1 MAAGPFFVVASPT
14 MSIQIAKNFHAFS
27 KTRIFL
33 YRDVD
38 ETAMCAESCRNWSVF
53 MIRMFDGRAMMAAC
67 VLGLMANALAI
78 VPNPNLSI
86 GKNLYVGGAV
96 NSNWMPEVYTD
107 GHLDFN
113 QVASAS
119 DFALNVGEGPTK
131 LFITWETRGD
141 EAWVGDQYVHA
152 ASCQHN
158 PMKGSSLE
166 NFKVMTSANSTN
178 GVDGDWETVAEVG
191 ESGAM
196 SRGLAIDF
204 AGKSWFRIVA
214 ESPVTNLEEVGAYDM
229 SKGGNDTWF
238 FMGTSISQMG
248 IKSIEVDSSFAQLI
262 HARYPD
268 YYPVMLRGGIGC
280 VNSTGVVEGLKYYA
294 EYVGNVKYWAIEMGT
309 NDAWGDETG
318 WNVATFRKNMQ
329 EIIDTAK
336 AHGVTPVIAR
346 MIATNPDVAKWQVY
360 QGYLDAID
368 ELTATNNLPKGP
380 DFFGYFSKHPEELST
395 SDGVHPAEKGAAS
408 MHRLWAEAMAPLY
421 EAGKIEGEGVGDFN
435 GIAPQNKSLRMMMP
449 KVSVSGKSIAVSGLQ
464 EDAQVSV
471 MDLMGHTVENRKL
484 PAGSYLVVIRGKG
497 LSYSAKVTV
506 R

>member
-1 MAAGPFFVVASPT
+1 MKKMMFGLAAAVA
-14 MSIQIAKNFHAFS
+14 AF
-27 KTRIFL
+27 
-33 YRDVD
+33 
-38 ETAMCAESCRNWSVF
+38 
-53 MIRMFDGRAMMAAC
+53 
-67 VLGLMANALAI
+67 AI
-78 VPNPNLSI
+78 TPNPNLSI
-86 GKNLYVGGAV
+86 GKNLYVDGAV
-96 NSNWMPEVYTD
+96 NSNWKPEVFTD

-141 EAWVGDQYVHA
+141 EAWIGDQYVHA

-158 PMKGSSLE
+158 PKADASLQ

-178 GVDGDWETVAEVG
+178 GADGDWETVAEVG

-204 AGKSWFRIVA
+204 AGKSWFRIMA
-214 ESPVTNLEEVGAYDM
+214 DKAVTNLEEVGAYDM
-229 SKGGNDTWF
+229 SKGGDDTWF

-248 IKSIEVDSSFAQLI
+248 IKSIEVDSNFAQLI

-280 VNSTGVVEGLKYYA
+280 VNTDGVIDGLQFYS

-318 WNVATFRKNMQ
+318 WNVEHFKSNMQ
-329 EIIDTAK
+329 DIIDVAK
-336 AHGVTPVIAR
+336 RNGVTPIIAR
-346 MIATNPDVAKWQVY
+346 MIATNPDVAKWQVH

-368 ELTATNNLPKGP
+368 ELTEKNKLPKGP
-380 DFFGYFSKHPEELST
+380 DFFGYFSKHPEELSAQ
-395 SDGVHPAEKGAAS
+395 DGVHPAEKGAAS

-421 EAGKIEGEGVGDFN
+421 EVGDKGNDDGSVGEGSGSGNETNCVGGEMTNCVGNAQAIVSRNVRF
-435 GIAPQNKSLRMMMP
+435 AVPQIR
-449 KVSVSGKSIAVSGLQ
+449 VSGKTILVSGA
-464 EDAQVSV
+464 ESAKVMIMDA
-471 MDLMGHTVENRKL
+471 MGHVVGRQQVNGDALVSAEL
-484 PAGSYLVVIRGKG
+484 PAGNYVVLVRDKNI
-497 LSYSAKVTV
+497 SYSGKVMV
-506 R
+506 K

>member
-1 MAAGPFFVVASPT
+1 
-14 MSIQIAKNFHAFS
+14 
-27 KTRIFL
+27 
-33 YRDVD
+33 
-38 ETAMCAESCRNWSVF
+38 
-53 MIRMFDGRAMMAAC
+53 MIRMFGRRVMMGAC
-67 VLGLMANALAI
+67 VLGLTATAQAITPNA
-78 VPNPNLSI
+78 NLSI

-96 NSNWMPEVYTD
+96 NSNWKPEVYTD

-248 IKSIEVDSSFAQLI
+248 IKQIEVDSNFAQLV
-262 HARYPD
+262 HARYSD

-280 VNSTGVVEGLKYYA
+280 VTSSGVVDGLKYYG
-294 EYVGNVKYWAIEMGT
+294 EYVGNVTYWAIEMGT
-309 NDAWGDETG
+309 NDAWGGTNDK
-318 WNVATFRKNMQ
+318 VPFFKKNMQ

-336 AHGVTPVIAR
+336 AHNVIPVIAR
-346 MIATNPDVAKWQVY
+346 MIATNPDVAKWQVHEDF
-360 QGYLDAID
+360 LKAID
-368 ELTATNNLPKGP
+368 ELTEANNLPKGP
-380 DFFGYFSKHPEELST
+380 DFFDYFSKHPEELST

-421 EAGKIEGEGVGDFN
+421 AAGVEEGGTERFVPTKNVHF
-435 GIAPQNKSLRMMMP
+435 AMPQIRVEDHSIVVTGADANAS
-449 KVSVSGKSIAVSGLQ
+449 VSVVSPMGQIMNAQQLPSGNYMVI
-464 EDAQVSV
+464 
-471 MDLMGHTVENRKL
+471 
-484 PAGSYLVVIRGKG
+484 IRG
-497 LSYSAKVTV
+497 SAMSMTSRVTIK
-506 R
+506 

>member
-1 MAAGPFFVVASPT
+1 MNWMFRCSGAKMARSA
-14 MSIQIAKNFHAFS
+14 
-27 KTRIFL
+27 L
-33 YRDVD
+33 Y
-38 ETAMCAESCRNWSVF
+38 
-53 MIRMFDGRAMMAAC
+53 
-67 VLGLMANALAI
+67 VLGLAAGAFAI
-78 VPNPNLSI
+78 TPNPNLSI
-86 GKNLYVGGAV
+86 GKSLYVGGAV
-96 NSNWMPEVYTD
+96 NTNWKPEVYTD

-113 QVASAS
+113 QVASAT

-158 PMKGSSLE
+158 PTAGSNLQ

-178 GVDGDWETVAEVG
+178 GTDGDWETVAEVG

-214 ESPVTNLEEVGAYDM
+214 DEAVKNLEEVGAYDM
-229 SKGGNDTWF
+229 SNGGNDTWF

-248 IKSIEVDSSFAQLI
+248 IKQMEVDSSFSQLI

-280 VNSTGVVEGLKYYA
+280 VTSSGVVEGLKYYG
-294 EYVGNVKYWAIEMGT
+294 EYVGNVKFWAIEMGT
-309 NDAWGDETG
+309 NDAWGGYDTKVETFK
-318 WNVATFRKNMQ
+318 TNMQ

-346 MIATNPDVAKWQVY
+346 MIATNPEVAKWQVNEA
-360 QGYLDAID
+360 YLTAID
-368 ELTATNNLPKGP
+368 ELTASNNLPAGP
-380 DFFGYFSKHPEELST
+380 DFFDYFSKHPEELST

-421 EAGKIEGEGVGDFN
+421 EDESGKYDGSADKDPVAGKDSTAVGDST
-435 GIAPQNKSLRMMMP
+435 GVKDPAAIKAPLSLRFSMP
-449 KVSVSGKSIAVSGLQ
+449 RINVDGRSIHVSGVDAGATVSIVSSMGQ
-464 EDAQVSV
+464 VVNGAQLAPGNY
-471 MDLMGHTVENRKL
+471 M
-484 PAGSYLVVIRGKG
+484 VVIRGQG
-497 LSYSAKVTV
+497 QSMTARVTIK
-506 R
+506 

>member
-1 MAAGPFFVVASPT
+1 
-14 MSIQIAKNFHAFS
+14 
-27 KTRIFL
+27 
-33 YRDVD
+33 
-38 ETAMCAESCRNWSVF
+38 
-53 MIRMFDGRAMMAAC
+53 MIRMFDGRIMMAAC
-67 VLGLMANALAI
+67 VLGLTATAQAI
-78 VPNPNLSI
+78 TPNPNLSI
-86 GKNLYVGGAV
+86 GKSLYVGGAV
-96 NSNWMPEVYTD
+96 NTNWKPEVYTD

-113 QVASAS
+113 QVASAT

-158 PMKGSSLE
+158 PTAGSNLQ

-178 GVDGDWETVAEVG
+178 GTDGDWETVAEVG

-214 ESPVTNLEEVGAYDM
+214 DEAVKNLEEVGAYDM
-229 SKGGNDTWF
+229 SNGGNDTWF

-248 IKSIEVDSSFAQLI
+248 IKQMEVDSSFSQLI

-280 VNSTGVVEGLKYYA
+280 VTSSGVVEGLKYYG
-294 EYVGNVKYWAIEMGT
+294 EYVGNVKFWAIEMGT
-309 NDAWGDETG
+309 NDAWGGTNDK
-318 WNVATFRKNMQ
+318 VPFFKKNMQ

-336 AHGVTPVIAR
+336 AHNVIPVIAR
-346 MIATNPDVAKWQVY
+346 MIATNPDVAKWQVHEDF
-360 QGYLDAID
+360 LKAID
-368 ELTATNNLPKGP
+368 ELTEANNLPAGP
-380 DFFGYFSKHPEELST
+380 DFFDYFSKHPEELST

-421 EAGKIEGEGVGDFN
+421 EDESGKYDGSADKDPVAGKDSTAVGDST
-435 GIAPQNKSLRMMMP
+435 GVKDPAAIKAPLSLRFSMP
-449 KVSVSGKSIAVSGLQ
+449 RINVDGRSIHVSGVDAGATVSIVSSMGQ
-464 EDAQVSV
+464 VVNGAQLAPGNY
-471 MDLMGHTVENRKL
+471 M
-484 PAGSYLVVIRGKG
+484 VVIRGQG
-497 LSYSAKVTV
+497 QSMTARVTIK
-506 R
+506 

>member
-1 MAAGPFFVVASPT
+1 MKNFKSRCFAAGLGCVAVFAAS
-14 MSIQIAKNFHAFS
+14 AF
-27 KTRIFL
+27 
-33 YRDVD
+33 
-38 ETAMCAESCRNWSVF
+38 
-53 MIRMFDGRAMMAAC
+53 
-67 VLGLMANALAI
+67 AI
-78 VPNPNLSI
+78 TPNPNLSI

-96 NSNWMPEVYTD
+96 NTNWKPEVFTD

-158 PMKGSSLE
+158 PKADASLQ

-214 ESPVTNLEEVGAYDM
+214 ENPVTNLEEVGAYDM

-280 VNSTGVVEGLKYYA
+280 VNTDGVIDGLQFYSEYA
-294 EYVGNVKYWAIEMGT
+294 GNVKYWAIEMGT

-318 WNVATFRKNMQ
+318 WNVEHFKSNMQ
-329 EIIDTAK
+329 DIIDVAK
-336 AHGVTPVIAR
+336 RNGVTPIIAR
-346 MIATNPDVAKWQVY
+346 MIATNPEVAKWQVH

-368 ELTATNNLPKGP
+368 ELTEKNGLPKGP
-380 DFFGYFSKHPEELST
+380 DFFDYFSKHPEELST

-408 MHRLWAEAMAPLY
+408 MHRLWAEAVAPLY
-421 EAGKIEGEGVGDFN
+421 EGGDVGGVSGGEPNTEGSSSGESDPEA
-435 GIAPQNKSLRMMMP
+435 IAPKAVSVYAAVP
-449 KVSVSGKSIAVSGLQ
+449 KVSVSGNSIAVSGVKAS
-464 EDAQVSV
+464 AQVTV
-471 MDLMGHTVENRKL
+471 MDLMGHTVANRDL
-484 PAGSYLVVIRGKG
+484 ASGRYLVIIRDKG
-497 LSYSAKVTV
+497 MSYSAKVTV
-506 R
+506 K